1 MLAELLKNVL
11 PYYPVLEP
19 HKIPKKSSKFQWA
32 FINELSY
39 SSESLWRVQIKSHY
53 SHSSSHI

>member
-19 HKIPKKSSKFQWA
+19 HKIPKKSSKF
-32 FINELSY
+32 FNELSY